1 MMVKI
6 LFWVI
11 FKILNNDL
19 HFDFCCVFVCVMT
32 VLLIRHIN
40 VLIRNIWNSL

>member
-1 MMVKI
+1 MVMI

-19 HFDFCCVFVCVMT
+19 HFNFYCVFVCVMT
-32 VLLIRHIN
+32 VLLMRHIN
-40 VLIRNIWNSL
+40 VLIRNILNSL

>member
-1 MMVKI
+1 MVMI

-19 HFDFCCVFVCVMT
+19 HFNFCWVFVFVMT
-32 VLLIRHIN
+32 VLLMRHIN
-40 VLIRNIWNSL
+40 VLIRNILNSL